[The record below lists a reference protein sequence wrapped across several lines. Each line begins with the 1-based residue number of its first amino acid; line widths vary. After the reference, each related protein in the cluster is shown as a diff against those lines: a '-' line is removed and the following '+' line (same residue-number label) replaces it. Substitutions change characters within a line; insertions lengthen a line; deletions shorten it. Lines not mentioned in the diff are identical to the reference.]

1 MNKQIR
7 LIPAL
12 ALGMAMLSIPT
23 LATATITINVV
34 DPASLV
40 AKGAGALVSVEV
52 TCDLTPNSGVFVSV
66 ELIQRA
72 GNRTTSGSGS
82 TNNRIPITC
91 DSTPQIVDVI
101 VSSFGRVFKNG
112 PAIARAFADVC
123 TEDFFQC
130 ESSAVTEEIQLVN

>member
-1 MNKQIR
+1 MNKHIR

-12 ALGMAMLSIPT
+12 ALGVAILSIPT
-23 LATATITINVV
+23 LATAAITINVV

-52 TCDLTPNSGVFVSV
+52 TCDLAPNPSVFVGV

-72 GNRTTSGSGS
+72 GNRTTSGFGS
-82 TNNRIPITC
+82 TGRSIPITC
-91 DSTPQIVDVI
+91 DNTPQIVDVI

-123 TEDFFQC
+123 TEDFSQC
-130 ESSAVTEEIQLVN
+130 EFSAVTEEIQLVR